1 MRCLRSF
8 YLKALTK
15 KILEFLN
22 VADVITSNDHIID
35 MEKNQNGAHW
45 ACTPRLCKGHSIFLD
60 QVTSFLLLFT

>member
-22 VADVITSNDHIID
+22 VAYVITSNDHIID
-35 MEKNQNGAHW
+35 KEKNQNGAHW
-45 ACTPRLCKGHSIFLD
+45 ACTSRLRKGHSIFID